1 MKRMADKLDLSG
13 EIASAIDGATLRGK
27 TAAVGYVGDDG
38 YAAISFRGSL
48 QVHSPTQLAF
58 WSRKA
63 EGGVIAAIAADPK
76 VSVLYYGGA
85 DGPGPVFLSFHGLAH
100 ADPAAD
106 DAVYAGMIEGE
117 RGQDPDRAGVAV
129 VVDVQT
135 VQGFGAGGGFEQ
147 SAED

>member
-1 MKRMADKLDLSG
+1 MADKLDLTG
-13 EIASAIDGATLRGK
+13 DIAAAIDGAALRGK
-27 TAAVGYVGDDG
+27 TAVLGYVGDDG

-48 QVHSPTQLAF
+48 QVHGPTQLAF

-63 EGGVIAAIAADPK
+63 DAGVVASIAADPK

-100 ADPAAD
+100 VDPGAD

-129 VVDVQT
+129 VIDVQS
-135 VQGFGAGGGFEQ
+135 VQGFGADGGFEQ
-147 SAED
+147 AVEG

>member
-1 MKRMADKLDLSG
+1 MPDKLDLSG
-13 EIASAIDGATLRGK
+13 EIASAIDGAALRGK
-27 TAAVGYVGDDG
+27 TAVLGYAGDDG

-63 EGGVIAAIAADPK
+63 EGGVVAAIAADPK
-76 VSVLYYGGA
+76 VSVLYYGGP

-100 ADPAAD
+100 VDPTAE
-106 DAVYAGMIEGE
+106 DAVYGGMIEGE

-129 VVDVQT
+129 VIDVPS
-135 VQGFGAGGGFEQ
+135 VQGFGADGGFEQ
-147 SAED
+147 TAEG